1 MAADKKCKEE
11 LNALLERSQFEMG
24 QLHIKAAAG
33 SKANANFRQF
43 DFISKRYE
51 E

>member
-1 MAADKKCKEE
+1 MMQGGVEIV
-11 LNALLERSQFEMG
+11 NALLERTQFEMG
-24 QLHIKAAAG
+24 RLHIKAAAE
-33 SKANANFRQF
+33 SEANTNFRRF

>member
-1 MAADKKCKEE
+1 MAGDIKCKEE

-24 QLHIKAAAG
+24 RLHIKAAAE
-33 SKANANFRQF
+33 SETNANFRRF